1 MYGENARDVVM
12 FESEQFGKVA
22 VVCIGAMMVGSIC
35 LTADEGTYLHRAD
48 ELGYFA
54 FGGSTIVVL
63 WQKDTLTFDQDLVD
77 NSEKT
82 IETLVMLVFIHVQM
96 DWLYINTYVLLGPC
110 WSPNWPSTPMMYFT
124 PYPQHTHKHAHTF
137 ML

>member
-1 MYGENARDVVM
+1 MLYLFTVCICIHANVDLCRLDVYGENARDVVM
-12 FESEQFGKVA
+12 FESEKFGSVA

-35 LTADEGTYLHRAD
+35 LTANEGTYLHRAD

-82 IETLVMLVFIHVQM
+82 IETLVMLSFLFLI
-96 DWLYINTYVLLGPC
+96 
-110 WSPNWPSTPMMYFT
+110 PS
-124 PYPQHTHKHAHTF
+124 
-137 ML
+137 